1 MDLLLEQLVVAVVA
15 VDAVVIYRVFFQ
27 IILTVVELQAI
38 ELVEQ
43 VLDYPKSQI
52 NWLLL
57 QVLLLVGLQVEH
69 SMVLQL
75 VEQWVGMDHCQQTCQ
90 TNLAKLVV

>member
-75 VEQWVGMDHCQQTCQ
+75 VEQWVGMDHCQKTCQ